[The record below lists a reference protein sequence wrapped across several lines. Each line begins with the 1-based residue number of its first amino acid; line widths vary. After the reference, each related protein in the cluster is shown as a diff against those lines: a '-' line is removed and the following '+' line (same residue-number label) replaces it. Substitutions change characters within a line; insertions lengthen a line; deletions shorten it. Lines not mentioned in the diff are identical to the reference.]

1 MWNRGFLLLLLY
13 SHFLALPNES
23 PSRCEMLAR
32 LPRAKRA
39 LRASVEATSLSP
51 LPCMNFQS
59 EKKSFSFQDPMLFSS
74 AKLHYGLT
82 QILPER
88 STDRKVAKTSTDNYS
103 PVLAA
108 MFSRKKSPL
117 DRCCRPKVCAIL
129 SEMVPFPEPG
139 GPMITARKI
148 LDISSE
154 HFGTLDQIT
163 VVLKKRAIKARVTS
177 DSTIVSIQYMTH
189 LHRR

>member
-1 MWNRGFLLLLLY
+1 MNHHPDVKCLHACRVQKERCVPAWKQLLFPLY
-13 SHFLALPNES
+13 LAW
-23 PSRCEMLAR
+23 
-32 LPRAKRA
+32 
-39 LRASVEATSLSP
+39 TFSLK
-51 LPCMNFQS
+51 
-59 EKKSFSFQDPMLFSS
+59 KKSFSFQDPMLFSS

-163 VVLKKRAIKARVTS
+163 VVLKKRAIKTRVTS